1 MRPCS
6 ISSVRGTLS
15 GWQAYPPERWFELCN
30 LTARMVIRL
39 LASEP
44 HYEPHAI
51 APLLRQIDETEL
63 AMHNEIPAQI
73 DQKPDHDE
81 DALLRIVFSFCGHPT
96 LRK

>member
-1 MRPCS
+1 MQPDCPE
-6 ISSVRGTLS
+6 
-15 GWQAYPPERWFELCN
+15 WAAYIG
-30 LTARMVIRL
+30 VVVRL

-73 DQKPDHDE
+73 DQKPDHGE

>member
-1 MRPCS
+1 
-6 ISSVRGTLS
+6 
-15 GWQAYPPERWFELCN
+15 
-30 LTARMVIRL
+30 MVIRL

-81 DALLRIVFSFCGHPT
+81 GIVFSFCGHLT